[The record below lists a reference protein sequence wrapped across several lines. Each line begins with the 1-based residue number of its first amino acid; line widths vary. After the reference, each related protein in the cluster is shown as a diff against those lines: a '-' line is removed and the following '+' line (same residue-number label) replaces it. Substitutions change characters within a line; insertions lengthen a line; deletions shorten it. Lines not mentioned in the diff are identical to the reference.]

1 MSTLR
6 PAAGGLFTD
15 GRRLLRAAA
24 LITGVNGPGLPGTGR
39 AAGGPAGT
47 GPRAVGAFLLL
58 YAVAMGAVSTP
69 ARIRRGAAPAVVE
82 INLLWTVLSVT
93 AAAAGW
99 PAPNPAGR
107 VWAPLQAAVVAG
119 FAAVQYAA
127 LRRTR

>member
-24 LITGVNGPGLPGTGR
+24 LITGVNGPAYL
-39 AAGGPAGT
+39 ALAGPLEDLLGPAP
-47 GPRAVGAFLLL
+47 GPSGRSCCSMRSPWGRCPRPP
-58 YAVAMGAVSTP
+58 GS
-69 ARIRRGAAPAVVE
+69 GAAPPRPSWRSTCCGRSSASRRPP
-82 INLLWTVLSVT
+82 L
-93 AAAAGW
+93 
-99 PAPNPAGR
+99 NPAGR

>member
-69 ARIRRGAAPAVVE
+69 ARSGAAPPRPSWRSTCCGRSSASRRPP
-82 INLLWTVLSVT
+82 L
-93 AAAAGW
+93 
-99 PAPNPAGR
+99 NPAGR